1 MLRDQGLYLRE
12 FEHDACGAG
21 FICSL
26 KGVKSNDIIH
36 KALEILEK
44 LEHRGAVSADG
55 RTGDGAGILI
65 DIPHDY
71 FQATCDFTL
80 PKEGTYAVSN
90 VFLPRK
96 ENQRAYCISVFEK
109 SLTDQGINILGWRDV
124 PVDQSILGEIAQ
136 VSEPFVKQIFVSYE
150 SKGDNSAFAKA
161 QQKPTPEFEFNLK
174 LFTARKIAEHTIY
187 NSKLSESSFFYLP
200 SFSTKT
206 IIYKGLLMPQHIKV
220 YYKDLMDPRVV
231 TRLALVHQRFSTNTF
246 PTWDL
251 AQPFRYMCHN
261 GEINTLRGNVTRMY
275 AREELMESALF
286 GEEIKK
292 ILPVVLPGKSDS
304 ASMDMVVE
312 LLLMTGRL
320 LPEVMMMLVPEA
332 WEKND
337 DMSPAKRAFY
347 EFNSC
352 LMEPWDGPASIPFTD
367 GNYIGAVLD
376 RNGLRPSRYSVT
388 KDGYVI
394 MSSEIGVVEIEP
406 QNVQMHGRLEP
417 GKMFLVDMA
426 QGRIINDEEIK
437 EEIATRHPYQEW
449 LDNNLIHLKDIP
461 YNECPLFLNEA
472 PLKERL
478 LTFGYTQE
486 DINTIILPMAAKAKE
501 PIGSMGNDA
510 PIAALSERPQLIYN
524 YFKQLF
530 AQVTNPPLDGIREEL
545 ITDISLTLGADSNIF
560 EINGEHCKKLKIQ
573 NPVISKQDLDKI
585 KSLDNESFKVVSV
598 PILYKVEKGH
608 NGLEDALEN
617 LLQEVS
623 QQLDEGANIIIL
635 SDRNTSQELAPIPA
649 LLACSYVNNGLG
661 GNKKRSSFSLI
672 IESAEPREV
681 HHFALLFGYGASA
694 INPYMVN
701 EIIENHPEDLK
712 LANVDVEEAIQNFNK
727 AVGKGVL
734 KVMNK
739 IGISTLNSY
748 RSSQLF
754 ECIGISKK
762 VVNQYF
768 PRTVTRIEGVGLHQ
782 LEGEI
787 SKRHKTAYHT
797 KDIAADLPL
806 EIGGEYR
813 WRRDGEAHLFNP
825 LTIAKLQESVR
836 SNKPVIYKEYADRVN
851 NQAKQLMTI
860 RGLFEFTNYDPIDID
875 EVEPWTDIV
884 KRFKT
889 GAMSY
894 GSISKEA
901 HETLAVAMNRIDGK
915 SNSGE
920 GGENQERFYKDVN
933 GDWKN
938 SAIKQVAS
946 GRFGVTSN
954 YLTNAAEIQI
964 KMAQG
969 AKPGEGGQLP
979 GPKVNPEIAKTRN
992 STPYVGLISPPPHH
1006 DIYSIEDL
1014 SQLIYDLK
1022 SANREARINVK
1033 LVSEVGVGTVAAGVA
1048 KAKADVIL
1056 ISGHDGG
1063 TGATPLTS
1071 LKHTGLPWEL
1081 GLAEAQQTLVMNDLR
1096 GRVRLECD
1104 GQLKTGRDVAIACLL
1119 GAEEFGFATAP
1130 LVASGCIM
1138 MRVCHLNTCPVGI
1151 ATQNPELRKR
1161 FKGKPE
1167 HVVNFM
1173 YFVAQEL
1180 REIMAK
1186 LGFKTVDEM
1195 VGQVQKL
1202 DRNNSIEQYKA
1213 LGLDLTPILHKV
1225 DTSKGQPLHNVEK
1238 QDHDLEKALDFKII
1252 SQAHPALFRKEK
1264 TTLDLKI
1271 TNEDR
1276 AVGAILSNEIS
1287 KIYGV
1292 NGLPENTLK
1301 INFEGSAGQSFAAFA
1316 THGLTLAVTGNTND
1330 YIGKGLSGAKV
1341 IVKVP
1346 VEATIIPE
1354 DNVIIGNVAFYGAT
1368 AGEAYINGKAGER
1381 FCVRNSGA
1389 KAVVEGIGDHGCEYM
1404 TGGIAVILGEVG
1416 RNFGAGMSGGIAYV
1430 YDTASTLSRKANTE
1444 GLNFLKV
1451 EEDQDKKELRQLVE
1465 NHYNATLSPL
1475 AQRLLENW
1483 DTEIKNFTKVL
1494 PEEYRKAL
1502 IRLEEEKTLAN

>member
-1 MLRDQGLYLRE
+1 MLKKQGMYLPE
-12 FEHDACGAG
+12 FEHDNCGAG

-26 KGVKSNDIIH
+26 KGIKSNDIIH

-44 LEHRGAVSADG
+44 LEHRGAVSSDG
-55 RTGDGAGILI
+55 KTGDGAGILI
-65 DIPHDY
+65 DIPHD
-71 FQATCDFTL
+71 FFVENCKFKL
-80 PKEGTYAVSN
+80 PKAGNYAVSN
-90 VFLPRK
+90 VFLPKK
-96 ENQRAYCISVFEK
+96 ENQQTFCISIFEK
-109 SLTDQGINILGWRDV
+109 HFIEQGLQIIGWRNV
-124 PVDQSILGEIAQ
+124 PVDTSVLGELAAKTQPFIKQ
-136 VSEPFVKQIFVSYE
+136 VFVGKENAKQDDF
-150 SKGDNSAFAKA
+150 
-161 QQKPTPEFEFNLK
+161 QFNLK
-174 LFTARKIAEHTIY
+174 MFIARKKAEHEIY

-200 SFSTKT
+200 SLSTKI
-206 IIYKGLLMPQHIKV
+206 IIYKGLLVPEDIKLF
-220 YYKDLMDPRVV
+220 YKDLTDPLFV

-261 GEINTLRGNVTRMY
+261 GEINTLRGNIARMFS
-275 AREELMESALF
+275 REELMKSDWF
-286 GEEIKK
+286 GDEIKN
-292 ILPVVLPGKSDS
+292 ILPIVLLGKSDS

-312 LLLMTGRL
+312 LLLMTGRS
-320 LPEVMMMLVPEA
+320 LPEVMMMLIPEA
-332 WEKND
+332 WEKNSE
-337 DMSPAKRAFY
+337 MSETKKAFY

-376 RNGLRPSRYSVT
+376 RNGLRPSRYTVT
-388 KDGYVI
+388 KNGYVI
-394 MSSEIGVVEIEP
+394 MSSETGVIEIEP
-406 QNVQMHGRLEP
+406 KNIEHHGRLEP
-417 GKMFLVDMA
+417 GKMFLVDMN

-437 EEIATRHPYQEW
+437 EEIAARHPYQKW
-449 LDNNLIHLKDIP
+449 LDKNLVHLKDIP
-461 YNECPLFLNEA
+461 YNDCPVFFNEEKLN
-472 PLKERL
+472 KRQVI
-478 LTFGYTQE
+478 FGYTQE
-486 DINTIILPMAAKAKE
+486 DINTIILPMAQGGKE
-501 PIGSMGNDA
+501 PIGSMGSDTPLA
-510 PIAALSERPQLIYN
+510 VLSERPQLIYN

-545 ITDISLTLGADSNIF
+545 ITDISLTLGSDSNIF
-560 EINGEHCKKLKIQ
+560 DINELHCKKLKIK

-585 KSLDNESFKVVSV
+585 KSYQNQDFKATSF
-598 PILYKVEKGH
+598 PILYEIKKGH
-608 NGLEDALEN
+608 NGLEEALTT
-617 LLQEVS
+617 LLNSIVKAI
-623 QQLDEGANIIIL
+623 DDGTNIVIL
-635 SDRNTSQELAPIPA
+635 SDRNVNEEIAPIPA
-649 LLACSYVNNGLG
+649 LLACSFINSALRKLG
-661 GNKKRSSFSLI
+661 KRSKLSLI

-701 EIIENHPEDLK
+701 EIIEDKINEL
-712 LANVDVEEAIQNFNK
+712 DVSISSQEAVENFNK
-727 AVGKGVL
+727 AVGKGIL

-748 RSSQLF
+748 RGSQLF
-754 ECIGISKK
+754 ECIGINTN
-762 VVNQYF
+762 VVDAYF
-768 PRTVTRIEGVGLHQ
+768 PNTVTRIQGIGLH
-782 LEGEI
+782 EIEKEI
-787 SKRHKTAYHT
+787 SKRYFNAY
-797 KDIAADLPL
+797 KEQSIAGDLDL
-806 EIGGEYR
+806 EVGGQYR
-813 WRRDGEAHLFNP
+813 WRRNGEKHMFNP
-825 LTIAKLQESVR
+825 LTIAKLQEAVR
-836 SNKPVIYKEYADRVN
+836 SNKHSSYKEYSELIN
-851 NQAKQLMTI
+851 NQTSQLMTI
-860 RGLFEFTNYDPIDID
+860 RGLFEFTNYDPIPID
-875 EVEPWTDIV
+875 EVEPWTEIV

-901 HETLAVAMNRIDGK
+901 HENLAVAMNRIGGK

-920 GGENQERFYKDVN
+920 GGEDEDRFYKDAD

-954 YLTNAAEIQI
+954 YLTNASEIQI

-979 GPKVNPEIAKTRN
+979 GPKVNPSIAKTRN

-1063 TGATPLTS
+1063 TGASPLTS
-1071 LKHTGLPWEL
+1071 LKHAGLPWEL
-1081 GLAEAQQTLVMNDLR
+1081 GLAEAQQTLVMNNLR
-1096 GRVRLECD
+1096 NRVVVECD

-1151 ATQNPELRKR
+1151 ATQNPELRKK
-1161 FKGKPE
+1161 FEGKPE

-1186 LGFKTVDEM
+1186 LGFRTVNEM

-1202 DRNNSIEQYKA
+1202 NRNKTIEHYKA
-1213 LGLDLTPILHKV
+1213 LGIDLTPILHKV
-1225 DTSKGQPLHNVEK
+1225 RVAPDVKLYNTERQEHHMEK
-1238 QDHDLEKALDFKII
+1238 SLDFKII
-1252 SQAHPALFRKEK
+1252 NKAHPALFRKEK
-1264 TTLDLKI
+1264 TVLDFKI
-1271 TNEDR
+1271 TNMDR
-1276 AVGAILSNEIS
+1276 AFGAILSNEIS
-1287 KIYGV
+1287 KIYGAQ
-1292 NGLPENTLK
+1292 GLPENTLK
-1301 INFEGSAGQSFAAFA
+1301 INFTGSAGQSFGAFS
-1316 THGLTLAVTGNTND
+1316 TFGLTLVVSGNTND
-1330 YIGKGLSGAKV
+1330 YLGKGLSGAKL
-1341 IVKVP
+1341 IIKVP
-1346 VEATIIPE
+1346 EEATIIPE
-1354 DNVIIGNVAFYGAT
+1354 KNVIIGNVALYGAT

-1416 RNFGAGMSGGIAYV
+1416 RNFGAGMSGGIAFV
-1430 YDTASTLSRKANTE
+1430 YDPNNTFKKQCNTE
-1444 GLNFLKV
+1444 GLNLDPVTETEDIHTLKG
-1451 EEDQDKKELRQLVE
+1451 LIE

-1475 AQRLLENW
+1475 AQRILEKW
-1483 DTEIKNFTKVL
+1483 ERELPKFIKVL
-1494 PEEYRKAL
+1494 PEEYKQAL
-1502 IRLEEEKTLAN
+1502 LRLEKENLITL

>member
-1 MLRDQGLYLRE
+1 MMLIKQGLYLPE
-12 FEHDACGAG
+12 FEHENCGAG

-26 KGVKSNDIIH
+26 KGIKSNDIIH

-44 LEHRGAVSADG
+44 LEHRGAVSSDG
-55 RTGDGAGILI
+55 KTGDGAGILI
-65 DIPHDY
+65 DIPHD
-71 FQATCDFTL
+71 FFVNNCGFKL
-80 PKEGTYAVSN
+80 PKVGDYAVSN

-96 ENQRAYCISVFEK
+96 ENQQYYCTTVFEK
-109 SLTDQGINILGWRDV
+109 HIKEQELKILGWRNV
-124 PVDQSILGEIAQ
+124 PINNSVLGEIAAKTQ
-136 VSEPFVKQIFVSYE
+136 PFIKQIFIGKSNP
-150 SKGDNSAFAKA
+150 KQDDF
-161 QQKPTPEFEFNLK
+161 QFNLK
-174 LFTARKIAEHTIY
+174 LFIARKKAEHEIY

-200 SFSTKT
+200 SLSTKI
-206 IIYKGLLMPQHIKV
+206 IIYKGLLIPEDIKLF
-220 YYKDLMDPRVV
+220 YKDLNDSSLV

-261 GEINTLRGNVTRMY
+261 GEINTLRGNISRLFS
-275 AREELMESALF
+275 REELMESDWF
-286 GEEIKK
+286 GDEIKN
-292 ILPVVLPGKSDS
+292 IFPVVLSGKSDS
-304 ASMDMVVE
+304 ASIDMVVE
-312 LLLMTGRL
+312 LLLMTGRS
-320 LPEVMMMLVPEA
+320 LPEVMMMLIPEA
-332 WEKND
+332 WEKNTE
-337 DMSPAKRAFY
+337 MSDTKKAFY
-347 EFNSC
+347 EYNSC

-376 RNGLRPSRYSVT
+376 RNGLRPSRYTVT

-394 MSSEIGVVEIEP
+394 MASETGVIDIEP
-406 QNVQMHGRLEP
+406 KNIEYHGRLEP
-417 GKMFLVDMA
+417 GKMFLVDMN

-437 EEIATRHPYQEW
+437 EDIASRYPYKSW
-449 LDNNLIHLKDIP
+449 LNNNLVHLKDIP
-461 YNECPLFLNEA
+461 YNDCPVFFNEET
-472 PLKERL
+472 LKKRQII
-478 LTFGYTQE
+478 FGYTQE
-486 DINTIILPMAAKAKE
+486 DISTIILPMAQHSKE

-510 PIAALSERPQLIYN
+510 PIAVLSDHPQLLYN

-545 ITDISLTLGADSNIF
+545 ITDISLTLGSDSNIF
-560 EINGEHCKKLKIQ
+560 DIDENHCKKLKIG

-585 KSLDNESFKVVSV
+585 KSFKSPDFKITSI
-598 PILYKVEKGH
+598 PILYQINKGH
-608 NGLEDALEN
+608 NGLEDALTHTLET
-617 LLQEVS
+617 VS
-623 QQLDEGANIIIL
+623 KAIDTKTNIVIL
-635 SDRNTSQELAPIPA
+635 SDRNVNKEYAPIPA
-649 LLACSYVNNGLG
+649 LLACSYISNGLQKMG
-661 GNKKRSSFSLI
+661 KRSQVSII

-701 EIIENHPEDLK
+701 EIIEYKINELDSSSITT
-712 LANVDVEEAIQNFNK
+712 EEAVQNYNK
-727 AVGKGVL
+727 AVGKGIL

-748 RSSQLF
+748 RGSQLF
-754 ECIGISKK
+754 ECIGINTTA
-762 VVNQYF
+762 VNKYF
-768 PRTVTRIEGVGLHQ
+768 PNTVTRIQGIGLH
-782 LEGEI
+782 EI
-787 SKRHKTAYHT
+787 EKEINKRYIKAYQ
-797 KDIAADLPL
+797 KQKIAAELDL
-806 EIGGEYR
+806 EIGGQYR
-813 WRRDGEAHLFNP
+813 WRRNGEHHLFNP
-825 LTIAKLQESVR
+825 LSIAKLQESVR
-836 SNKPVIYKEYADRVN
+836 SNKHSTYKEYSELIN
-851 NQAKQLMTI
+851 NQSRQLMTI
-860 RGLFEFTNYDPIDID
+860 RGLFEFTNYDPIPLH
-875 EVEPWTDIV
+875 EVEPWTKIV

-901 HETLAVAMNRIDGK
+901 HENLAIAMNRIGGK

-920 GGENQERFYKDVN
+920 GGENEERFYKHEN
-933 GDWKN
+933 GVWKN

-954 YLTNAAEIQI
+954 YLTSASEIQI

-979 GPKVNPEIAKTRN
+979 GTKVNLEIAKTRN

-1063 TGATPLTS
+1063 TGASPLTS
-1071 LKHTGLPWEL
+1071 LKHAGLPWEL
-1081 GLAEAQQTLVMNDLR
+1081 GISEAQQTLVMNNLR
-1096 GRVRLECD
+1096 NRVVLECD

-1151 ATQNPELRKR
+1151 ATQNPELRKK

-1167 HVVNFM
+1167 HVINFM
-1173 YFVAQEL
+1173 HFVAQEL

-1186 LGFKTVDEM
+1186 LGFKTINDM

-1202 DRNNSIEQYKA
+1202 DRNKTIEHYKASGIDLSPILFKVPVTDDVKLYNTEKQIHNIEQ
-1213 LGLDLTPILHKV
+1213 
-1225 DTSKGQPLHNVEK
+1225 S
-1238 QDHDLEKALDFKII
+1238 LDFKII

-1264 TTLDLKI
+1264 TVLDFKI
-1271 TNEDR
+1271 TNTDR
-1276 AVGAILSNEIS
+1276 AFGAILSNEIS
-1287 KIYGV
+1287 KIYGAQ
-1292 NGLPENTLK
+1292 GLPENTLK
-1301 INFEGSAGQSFAAFA
+1301 INFTGSAGQSFGAFA
-1316 THGLTLAVTGNTND
+1316 TKGLTLVVSGNTND
-1330 YIGKGLSGAKV
+1330 YVGKGLSGAKL

-1346 VEATIIPE
+1346 EEATIIPE
-1354 DNVIIGNVAFYGAT
+1354 QNIIIGNVALYGAT
-1368 AGEAYINGKAGER
+1368 SGEAYFNGKAGER

-1416 RNFGAGMSGGIAYV
+1416 RNFGAGMSGGIAFV
-1430 YDTASTLSRKANTE
+1430 YDQNNSFKNHCNTE
-1444 GLNFLKV
+1444 GLNLDPVFEKEDIIELKR
-1451 EEDQDKKELRQLVE
+1451 LIE
-1465 NHYNATLSPL
+1465 NHYNTTLSPL
-1475 AQRLLENW
+1475 AQRILEKW
-1483 DTEIKNFTKVL
+1483 EIELPKFIKVL
-1494 PEEYRKAL
+1494 PEEYKQAL
-1502 IRLEEEKTLAN
+1502 IRLEKENLITT